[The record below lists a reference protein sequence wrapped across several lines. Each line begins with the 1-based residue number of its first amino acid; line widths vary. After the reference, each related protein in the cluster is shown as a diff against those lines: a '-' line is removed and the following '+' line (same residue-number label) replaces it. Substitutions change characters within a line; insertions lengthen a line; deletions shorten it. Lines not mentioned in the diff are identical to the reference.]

1 MGGMVQKMC
10 GMVLKMGDMVTKRW
24 GMVQKMC
31 GMVPQNVRHGAPK
44 CATWCKTSQELRKP
58 ALRVGQ
64 LSRCQGVT
72 KLENSNCERKKIELQ
87 NLS

>member
-1 MGGMVQKMC
+1 MGGMVLKMC
-10 GMVLKMGDMVTKRW
+10 GMVLKMGDMVTKRC
-24 GMVQKMC
+24 GMVPKMC

-44 CATWCKTSQELRKP
+44 SAAWCKTLQELQKA

-72 KLENSNCERKKIELQ
+72 KLENSNCERKNIVLQ
-87 NLS
+87 NL